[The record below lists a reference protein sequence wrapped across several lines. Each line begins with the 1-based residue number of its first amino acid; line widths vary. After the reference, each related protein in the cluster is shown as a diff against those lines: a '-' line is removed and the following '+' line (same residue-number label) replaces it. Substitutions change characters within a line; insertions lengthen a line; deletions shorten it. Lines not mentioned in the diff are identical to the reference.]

1 MYGDHS
7 WGSSQLHYA
16 SYFVWF
22 SYQGVD
28 SGVVGVTCGL
38 GEALFLHKAYYTK
51 IRLLIIIFE

>member
-28 SGVVGVTCGL
+28 SGVVGVTFVAWVRLSSCIRRIIRRL
-38 GEALFLHKAYYTK
+38 GY
-51 IRLLIIIFE
+51 